1 MTTCPQAYKGMRDCF
16 MRVLR
21 EEGVGAFY
29 QSLPP
34 RLMAVVPMIAIQVRD
49 RERERERER
58 IYVCMQY
65 VMVYVCITYAYI
77 HFIKVYIGLVYI
89 MVCVSVTCAYVRCIV

>member
-1 MTTCPQAYKGMRDCF
+1 

-49 RERERERER
+49 LG
-58 IYVCMQY
+58 YM
-65 VMVYVCITYAYI
+65 YVCIVWCMYMLL
-77 HFIKVYIGLVYI
+77 LV
-89 MVCVSVTCAYVRCIV
+89 MCGV